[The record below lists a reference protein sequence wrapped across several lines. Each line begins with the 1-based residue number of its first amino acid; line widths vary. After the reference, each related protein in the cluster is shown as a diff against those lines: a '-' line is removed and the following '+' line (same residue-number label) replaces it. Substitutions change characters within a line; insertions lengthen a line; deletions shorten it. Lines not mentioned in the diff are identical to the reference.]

1 MGGSAMLYG
10 ADDHPDTM
18 LTLKPGEWVRVV
30 AKGDF
35 HLDDNLLELTRS
47 GFPADHAY
55 AETALFREE
64 TLITP
69 RHSATVSR
77 EVCIKQTHGQN
88 VAIQLTLP

>member
-10 ADDHPDTM
+10 AEDHPDTL
-18 LTLKPGEWVRVV
+18 LTLNPGEWVRVV

-35 HLDDNLLELTRS
+35 GFNSLLELTRS

-55 AETALFREE
+55 AESAIFREE

-77 EVCIKQTHGQN
+77 EVCINQTHGQN
-88 VAIQLTLP
+88 VAIQITLP